1 MIPRTVDYER
11 GCLRLLDQTK
21 LPAKLEVLE
30 CRDVP
35 SLIDAIR
42 RLVVRGAPA
51 IGVAGA
57 FGAVLAVDVQL
68 ATGSLD
74 LSRLHE
80 TLRAL
85 RAARPTAVN
94 LGWALDRS
102 ERVLAAKRDVGGEA
116 VRAALLA
123 EADAIRA
130 EDEQLCLRMAEH
142 GLTLLPDPA
151 VVLTHCNTGALATAG
166 IGTALG
172 VIHLAHQRG
181 RRIEVYADETRPLLQ
196 GARLTAWECERAGI
210 PVQLL
215 VDGAAGWLLRTR
227 RIDAVLIGADRIAAN
242 GDTANKI
249 GSYALAVL
257 AERHGVPF
265 YVVAPSS
272 TLDLSIPSGAE
283 IPIELR
289 DAAELR
295 QLLGTAI
302 APADVGG
309 FNPAFDVTPAELI
322 TAIVTERGVFRAPYR
337 EQLALAHAEAAGKSS
352 D

>member
-11 GCLRLLDQTK
+11 GCVRLLDQTK
-21 LPAKLEVLE
+21 LPAQLEVLE
-30 CRDVP
+30 CREVDQ
-35 SLIDAIR
+35 LIDAIR

-57 FGAVLAVDVQL
+57 FGAVLALDGQL
-68 ATGSLD
+68 ANGRCDRAQL
-74 LSRLHE
+74 RVE
-80 TLRAL
+80 LRAL
-85 RAARPTAVN
+85 REARPTAVN
-94 LGWALDRS
+94 LGWALDRC
-102 ERVLAAKRDVGGEA
+102 ERVVQAHPEA
-116 VRAALLA
+116 VGESLRAALLA

-142 GLTLLPDPA
+142 GLSLLPDPA

-172 VIHLAHQRG
+172 VIHLAHTRG

-196 GARLTAWECERAGI
+196 GARLTAWECQRAGI

-257 AERHGVPF
+257 ARRHGVPF

-272 TLDLSIPSGAE
+272 TLDLSLASGAA

-289 DAAELR
+289 EPAEVR
-295 QLLGTAI
+295 RALGCAL
-302 APADVGG
+302 APEGVAV

-322 TAIVTERGVFRAPYR
+322 SAIVTEQGVFWPPF
-337 EQLALAHAEAAGKSS
+337 ALRSPAGAA
-352 D
+352 